1 MNTIG
6 HLGSS
11 EYALHQD
18 TSLADQMDVLFAL
31 EINYPERPLW
41 VPLVALSIR
50 VLWLR
55 RSINWSIFAR
65 QEWPREGEAIQL
77 GDRLKFWEAEL

>member
-6 HLGSS
+6 RLGEG

-31 EINYPERPLW
+31 EINYPERPRW

-50 VLWLR
+50 VLLLR
-55 RSINWSIFAR
+55 RPINWRIFAR

-77 GDRLKFWEAEL
+77 CDRLKFWEAEL